1 MNEQSGVGELKG
13 IGEKTEKLFQ
23 KLGVFTVGDLI
34 RYFPRGYDV
43 YDPPV
48 SIGEIQEQKVQAV
61 RGMIYGTLQ
70 VSSRGAQVTSGYLKD
85 MTGTIKIVW
94 YRMPFLRNTLQNGQI
109 VILRGRVVT
118 KRELELWNIRRFFL
132 RRIAMKKIRYAS
144 ANLPPDGR
152 SDK

>member
-70 VSSRGAQVTSGYLKD
+70 VSSRGGSGD
-85 MTGTIKIVW
+85 
-94 YRMPFLRNTLQNGQI
+94 
-109 VILRGRVVT
+109 
-118 KRELELWNIRRFFL
+118 KRISKRHDGNNKSCLVPDAFSEKYTAKWSDCDSARKGCD
-132 RRIAMKKIRYAS
+132 KKGS
-144 ANLPPDGR
+144 
-152 SDK
+152 

>member
-13 IGEKTEKLFQ
+13 IGEKTEKLFR

-48 SIGEIQEQKVQAV
+48 SIGEVQEQKVQAV
-61 RGMIYGTLQ
+61 KGMIYGALQ

-85 MTGTIKIVW
+85 LTGTLKVVW
-94 YRMPFLRNTLQNGQI
+94 YRMPFLRNTLRNGQI

-118 KRELELWNIRRFFL
+118 EKRGRVAETCGDLLSGGEL
-132 RRIAMKKIRYAS
+132 
-144 ANLPPDGR
+144 
-152 SDK
+152 

>member
-85 MTGTIKIVW
+85 LSLIHI
-94 YRMPFLRNTLQNGQI
+94 
-109 VILRGRVVT
+109 
-118 KRELELWNIRRFFL
+118 
-132 RRIAMKKIRYAS
+132 
-144 ANLPPDGR
+144 
-152 SDK
+152 

>member
-70 VSSRGAQVTSGYLKD
+70 VSSRGAQVTSGYLRHDGNNKSCLVPD
-85 MTGTIKIVW
+85 AFSEKYTAKWSDCDFARKGCD
-94 YRMPFLRNTLQNGQI
+94 
-109 VILRGRVVT
+109 
-118 KRELELWNIRRFFL
+118 
-132 RRIAMKKIRYAS
+132 KKGS
-144 ANLPPDGR
+144 
-152 SDK
+152 

>member
-48 SIGEIQEQKVQAV
+48 SIGEIQEQKVQDAS
-61 RGMIYGTLQ
+61 GEQSG
-70 VSSRGAQVTSGYLKD
+70 GAGD
-85 MTGTIKIVW
+85 
-94 YRMPFLRNTLQNGQI
+94 
-109 VILRGRVVT
+109 
-118 KRELELWNIRRFFL
+118 KRISKRHDGNNKSCLVPDAFSEKYTAKWSDCDSARKGCD
-132 RRIAMKKIRYAS
+132 KKGS
-144 ANLPPDGR
+144 
-152 SDK
+152 